1 MMTTRIIFV
10 VVAGLLGIFNNA
22 SKASAGMDG
31 PKIGARP
38 PALNLSQ
45 VMQGAELRDVTWERL
60 KGKVVV
66 LEFWN
71 TRCGPCIS
79 AIPHLN
85 ALAEQFSNRPVVFL
99 AVTDDNADHAKDFL
113 LRKPMNAWVAIDGA
127 LGATREAFDVV
138 GIPHTV
144 IVAPAGNIAAIT
156 HPAKLKAEH
165 LEEVLSG
172 KPCSLPPPEPIA
184 DNNDEEVSVAAV
196 AKPRILEFAIT
207 GPFPRPR
214 GAFNSIAWNESHT
227 EFQAEK
233 AYLRNAL
240 SGYFGINEKFVVE
253 TAKLPDGLYN
263 IKVFGPTNWA
273 MNLKAQFRSAFEAA
287 FGLSVQTNQCEVE
300 VYVMTRGDGT
310 NAPNLK
316 LATKPGGGGGQPG
329 GFRLNGSR
337 MDSIAWMFQ
346 DKLDRPV
353 INEVA
358 STNLWGADLRWKMTA
373 GELFL
378 SGIGHKKLD
387 EELLELIFS
396 ETAPKDTPQKV
407 LAAAKAKLS
416 PEDFATLSNE
426 LAKPVAQR
434 FQPDPAAVVQAAH
447 EQLGLELRLAKRV
460 VTILEVTRLD

>member
-10 VVAGLLGIFNNA
+10 VVAGLLGFFA
-22 SKASAGMDG
+22 MDSKASAGMDG
-31 PKIGARP
+31 PKIGALP
-38 PALNLSQ
+38 PPLNLSQ
-45 VMQGAELRDVTWERL
+45 VIQGAELRDVTWKRL
-60 KGKVVV
+60 NGKVVV

-85 ALAEQFSNRPVVFL
+85 ALADQFSNRPVVFL

-113 LRKPMNAWVAIDGA
+113 LRKPMKAWVAIDGA

-144 IVAPAGNIAAIT
+144 IVAPSGSIAAIT

-165 LEEVLSG
+165 LEQVLAG
-172 KPCSLPPPEPIA
+172 KPCSLPPPEPLA
-184 DNNDEEVSVAAV
+184 DTPEEEVSVAAV
-196 AKPRILEFAIT
+196 AKPRILEFAIA
-207 GPFPRPR
+207 GPYPPPR
-214 GAFNSIAWNESHT
+214 GAFNSIVWNESRS

-233 AYLRNAL
+233 AYLRSAL
-240 SGYFGINEKFVVE
+240 SGFFGINEKFVVE
-253 TAKLPDGLYN
+253 TVRLPEGLYD
-263 IKVFGPTNWA
+263 IKFFCPTNRVA
-273 MNLKAQFRSAFEAA
+273 NLKVQFRSAFEAA
-287 FGLSVQTNQCEVE
+287 FGLTVRTNQRAMD
-300 VYVMTRGDGT
+300 VYVMTQSGT

-353 INEVA
+353 INQVS
-358 STNLWGADLRWKMTA
+358 STNLWGADLRWEMSS

-378 SGIGHKKLD
+378 SGIGQKKLD
-387 EELLELIFS
+387 GELLELIFS
-396 ETAPKDTPQKV
+396 DAAPKDSAGQV
-407 LAAAKAKLS
+407 LAVAQAKLS
-416 PEDFATLSNE
+416 PEDFATLSSE
-426 LAKPVAQR
+426 LAKPAAQR
-434 FQPDPAAVVQAAH
+434 FQPDPAAVLQAAR
-447 EQLGLELRLAKRV
+447 EQLALELVLTNRV
-460 VTILEVTRLD
+460 VTVLEVTRTE